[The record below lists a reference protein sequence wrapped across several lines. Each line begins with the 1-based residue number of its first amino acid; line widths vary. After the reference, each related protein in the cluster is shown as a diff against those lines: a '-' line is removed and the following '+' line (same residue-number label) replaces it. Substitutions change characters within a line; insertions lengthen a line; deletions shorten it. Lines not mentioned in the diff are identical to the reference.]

1 MLALLFERKKKKSL
15 KKSRSRTSSRKG
27 KGKEKESENSTSE
40 NTESENPKFEILE
53 SLSEEERNSE
63 SGNNHSK
70 RMSELKKRLEAL
82 PNRSNL

>member
-1 MLALLFERKKKKSL
+1 MVTFLLDRKKKKSS
-15 KKSRSRTSSRKG
+15 KKSRSHVSSSKG
-27 KGKEKESENSTSE
+27 KGKEEGESSTSE